1 MAKEQLYAGIGA
13 IIGHEISHAFDTN
26 GAQFDKD
33 GNYSSWWTDEDYAA
47 FQERAQ
53 KLINYYDGITVYG
66 DEKAIGSL
74 VQTEAIADMAG
85 IKAMLTLAAK
95 EENFDYKLF
104 FDSYANIWKDIQT
117 YEASYTQLTQDPH
130 PLSYLRVNVTAQQY
144 DEFYEAFDVKEGD
157 GMYLAP
163 EDRILIW

>member
-1 MAKEQLYAGIGA
+1 
-13 IIGHEISHAFDTN
+13 
-26 GAQFDKD
+26 
-33 GNYSSWWTDEDYAA
+33 
-47 FQERAQ
+47 
-53 KLINYYDGITVYG
+53 
-66 DEKAIGSL
+66 
-74 VQTEAIADMAG
+74 
-85 IKAMLTLAAK
+85 MLTLAAK

-117 YEASYTQLTQDPH
+117 YEANYTQLTQDPH